1 MYSALPQRYSY
12 NKGISVSFVV
22 NIIIFALILQ
32 THGTLFANFSNS
44 KKKTHSVSMKKYK
57 IVHKPAEQS
66 ASSDEKQINKIEQIK
81 PQEII
86 EKPKKLPVEKP
97 KPVPIPEKLKPQ
109 PKEVKPLAKSE
120 ITQEKSSV
128 AQEVIMKE
136 STHEKSSEEDAEQ
149 GEDLEPAS
157 DASYFGLNNEPP
169 LYPIIS
175 LQMGE
180 SGNVTIEYV
189 VSKDGEIIF
198 AQVVESSGHI
208 RLDRVAVAE
217 FKRWKFTPA
226 KNLMGQPVDSKK
238 KIITFSFDIQNHGIV
253 IK

>member
-1 MYSALPQRYSY
+1 MP
-12 NKGISVSFVV
+12 
-22 NIIIFALILQ
+22 
-32 THGTLFANFSNS
+32 
-44 KKKTHSVSMKKYK
+44 
-57 IVHKPAEQS
+57 
-66 ASSDEKQINKIEQIK
+66 
-81 PQEII
+81 
-86 EKPKKLPVEKP
+86 
-97 KPVPIPEKLKPQ
+97 
-109 PKEVKPLAKSE
+109 KSE

-128 AQEVIMKE
+128 AQEVITKE
-136 STHEKSSEEDAEQ
+136 ATQEKSSEETDHQ

-180 SGNVTIEYV
+180 SGNVTIEYI

-208 RLDRVAVAE
+208 RLDRVAVTE

-238 KIITFSFDIQNHGIV
+238 KIITFSFDMQNHGIV

>member
-22 NIIIFALILQ
+22 NIIVFALILQ
-32 THGTLFANFSNS
+32 THGTIFANFSHS

-66 ASSDEKQINKIEQIK
+66 ASSDESKVNKVEKIK
-81 PQEII
+81 PEDFQK
-86 EKPKKLPVEKP
+86 KPKELPVENP
-97 KPVPIPEKLKPQ
+97 KPVPIPEKTKPKDVSHL
-109 PKEVKPLAKSE
+109 PKSE
-120 ITQEKSSV
+120 ITQEKSSI

-136 STHEKSSEEDAEQ
+136 STHENSSEEEAEQ
-149 GEDLEPAS
+149 GEDLEPVS
-157 DASYFGLNNEPP
+157 DASHFGLNNEPP

-175 LQMGE
+175 FQMGE

-189 VSKDGEIIF
+189 VSKDGEIIS
-198 AQVVESSGHI
+198 AQVVESSGHT
-208 RLDRVAVAE
+208 RLDRVALIE

-226 KNLMGQPVDSKK
+226 KNFMGAPVDSKK
-238 KIITFSFDIQNHGIV
+238 KIITFSFDIENHGITV
-253 IK
+253 K